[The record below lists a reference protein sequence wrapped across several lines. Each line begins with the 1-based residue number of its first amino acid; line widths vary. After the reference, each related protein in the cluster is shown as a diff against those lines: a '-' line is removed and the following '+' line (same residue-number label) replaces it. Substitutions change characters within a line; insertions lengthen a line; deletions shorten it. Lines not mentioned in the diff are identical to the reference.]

1 MFRRRRLPATPP
13 ANASA
18 GPGSPVR
25 VHDRRVP
32 TVRRCP
38 PSGRDRALATVL
50 AAFATDPLLRWVWPG
65 QERYDGCAPTFFGLL
80 LDLRIEAGEVW
91 VAGPEDSEESDMGSV
106 AMWDPP
112 GGLYLPAAAE
122 RWAEV
127 HAGFTA
133 AERAAW
139 AFYDDALGVPATAG
153 AHWYLGVLATDPARQ
168 GTGLG
173 RAVAT
178 PMLAAADRAGLPAYL
193 ETASDT
199 NVAIYRRLGFEVAR
213 EVDLPDGGPR
223 CWLMRRDPLEVA

>member
-1 MFRRRRLPATPP
+1 MFRPGLLPATPP

-18 GPGSPVR
+18 ESGSPVR

-91 VAGPEDSEESDMGSV
+91 IAEPEYAEATAVGSV

-112 GGLYLPAAAE
+112 GGLYLPAAGD

-139 AFYDDALGVPATAG
+139 AFYDDALGVPPTAG

-173 RAVAT
+173 RAVTT
-178 PMLAAADRAGLPAYL
+178 PMLAAADRARLPAYL

-223 CWLMRRDPLEVA
+223 CWLMCRDPREVL

>member
-1 MFRRRRLPATPP
+1 
-13 ANASA
+13 
-18 GPGSPVR
+18 

-50 AAFATDPLLRWVWPG
+50 AAFGTDPLLRWVWPG
-65 QERYDGCAPTFFGLL
+65 QERYDGCAATFFGLL

-91 VAGPEDSEESDMGSV
+91 VAEPAGPEDSEDSAGAAIGSV

-112 GGLYLPAAAE
+112 GGLYLPAAGE

-127 HAGFTA
+127 YAGFTP

-153 AHWYLGVLATDPARQ
+153 AHWFLGVLATDPARQ

-173 RAVAT
+173 RAVTA
-178 PMLAAADRAGLPAYL
+178 PMLAAADRARLPAYL

-223 CWLMRRDPLEVA
+223 CWLMRRDPQEVA

>member
-1 MFRRRRLPATPP
+1 MFRPGLLLATPP
-13 ANASA
+13 ANSL
-18 GPGSPVR
+18 VW

-91 VAGPEDSEESDMGSV
+91 VAQPESTEKSVDTAIGSV

-122 RWAEV
+122 RWAGV

-173 RAVAT
+173 RAVAA

>member
-1 MFRRRRLPATPP
+1 
-13 ANASA
+13 
-18 GPGSPVR
+18 

-38 PSGRDRALATVL
+38 QTGRDRALATVL

-91 VAGPEDSEESDMGSV
+91 IAGPEHSEDSAVASV

-133 AERAAW
+133 AERATW
-139 AFYDDALGVPATAG
+139 AFYDEALGVPATAG
-153 AHWYLGVLATDPARQ
+153 AHWYLGVLATDPGRQ

-173 RAVAT
+173 RAVTT

-213 EVDLPDGGPR
+213 EVDLPGGGPR
-223 CWLMRRDPLEVA
+223 CWLMRRDPQEAA

>member
-1 MFRRRRLPATPP
+1 
-13 ANASA
+13 
-18 GPGSPVR
+18 
-25 VHDRRVP
+25 VHDRQVP
-32 TVRRCP
+32 AVRRCP

-65 QERYDGCAPTFFGLL
+65 QGRYDGCAAAFFGLL

-91 VAGPEDSEESDMGSV
+91 VAEDAEDAAVGSV

-112 GGLYLPAAAE
+112 GGLYLPAAGE

-127 HAGFTA
+127 RAGFTA
-133 AERAAW
+133 VERAAW
-139 AFYDDALGVPATAG
+139 AFYDDALGVPAAAG

-173 RAVAT
+173 RAVTT

-213 EVDLPDGGPR
+213 AVDLPDGGPGCR
-223 CWLMRRDPLEVA
+223 LKRRDPQEVA